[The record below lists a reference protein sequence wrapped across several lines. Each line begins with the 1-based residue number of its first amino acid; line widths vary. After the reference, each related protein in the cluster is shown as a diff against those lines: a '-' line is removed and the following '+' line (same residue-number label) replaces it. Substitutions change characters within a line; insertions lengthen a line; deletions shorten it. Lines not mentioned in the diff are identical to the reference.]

1 MNATQQNEAERRY
14 PLRIPDF
21 ALRPFRSGDE
31 EDVLRHADN
40 PNVAGTLLDRFP
52 SPYTIEDARAW
63 IDFAS
68 SRPDVYFAITR
79 LDRVVGAISGEPG
92 EDVFRESAEI
102 GYWIGEEWRGRG
114 VVPAAVERIV
124 GILFRR
130 GFRKCWADVFGGNA
144 ASARVLEKCG
154 FQREGVRRAHVVK
167 NGAVL
172 DLVLYGLLRE
182 EWEDSGNE

>member
-1 MNATQQNEAERRY
+1 MNATDNADRIREY
-14 PLRIPDF
+14 PLRIADF
-21 ALRPFRSGDE
+21 ALRPFRPGDE
-31 EDVLRHADN
+31 EDIRRHADN
-40 PNVAGTLLDRFP
+40 PKVAGTLLDRFP
-52 SPYTIEDARAW
+52 SPYTLEDARAW
-63 IDFAS
+63 IEFAGK
-68 SRPDVYFAITR
+68 RPDFYFAITR
-79 LDRVVGAISGEPG
+79 RDRVVGAISGEPG
-92 EDVFRESAEI
+92 EDVFRECVEI

-130 GFRKCWADVFGGNA
+130 GFRKCWADVFAENA

-167 NGAVL
+167 NDAVL

-182 EWEDSGNE
+182 EWKE